1 MRSAG
6 KAQCF
11 RSVGAALLFAAI
23 CGPGAP
29 AGAHDPDVSV
39 FGAGTAVV
47 DGVMSPGEWDNA
59 GQITF
64 PVNLPASTGGGT
76 TPATL
81 YVMNDTD
88 NLYLA
93 LRVQRASLDRSSV
106 GFEFDND
113 HDGIREAGD
122 DAIHLN
128 GSPNFPSAFF
138 DSFRGPCAGDP
149 PGSLTCADNDNQ
161 VGATNDGQGA
171 AANDGTD
178 SVYELSH
185 PLDSGDD
192 PHDFSLGA
200 GDVVGFQVW
209 VRFIVGGWPEG
220 FGDTYFPTDYVLN
233 AHEFGDIIITPIP
246 SAIDIKPG
254 SAQNKIKLSSQ
265 GVVPVAILS
274 TSTFSA
280 PTEIDPATLTFG
292 RTGNE
297 ASLSQYAIEDVNQDG
312 LLDLIVHFNTQL
324 TGFQPGDTVGTLKGL
339 RTDGTPFVGTD
350 AVQITP

>member
-1 MRSAG
+1 M
-6 KAQCF
+6 
-11 RSVGAALLFAAI
+11 I

-88 NLYLA
+88 HLYFA
-93 LRVQRASLDRSSV
+93 LRVQRASLDPSSV
-106 GFEFDND
+106 IVEFDND
-113 HDGIREAGD
+113 HDGIREEGD
-122 DAIHLN
+122 DVIHVN
-128 GSPNFPSAFF
+128 GHPNFPSAFY
-138 DSFRGPCAGDP
+138 DSFRGPCPGDP
-149 PGSLTCADNDNQ
+149 PGVLTCAPNDNQ
-161 VGATNDGQGA
+161 VGGTSDGQGFA
-171 AANDGTD
+171 TNNGTY

-185 PLDSGDD
+185 PLDSVDD
-192 PHDFSLGA
+192 PRDFSLGA
-200 GDVVGFQVW
+200 GDVVGFQVQL
-209 VRFIVGGWPEG
+209 RLIVGSWPDG
-220 FGDTYFPTDYVLN
+220 FGDTSFPTEFVEN

-246 SAIDIKPG
+246 SAIDIKPD
-254 SAQNKIKLSSQ
+254 SSQNKIKLSSQ
-265 GVVPVAILS
+265 GVIPVAILS

-297 ASLSQYAIEDVNQDG
+297 ASLSHYAIEDVNQDG
-312 LLDLIVHFNTQL
+312 LLDLIAHFYTQL

-339 RTDGTPFVGTD
+339 RTNGTPFVGTD
-350 AVQITP
+350 AVKITP

>member
-6 KAQCF
+6 KAHCF
-11 RSVGAALLFAAI
+11 RSVVAAFVFAMI

-64 PVNLPASTGGGT
+64 PVNLPVSTGGGT
-76 TPATL
+76 IPATL

-88 NLYLA
+88 NLYFA
-93 LRVQRASLDRSSV
+93 LRVQRPSLVYSSFGV
-106 GFEFDND
+106 EFDND
-113 HDGIREAGD
+113 HDGIREEGD
-122 DAIHLN
+122 DMIHVNSLPY
-128 GSPNFPSAFF
+128 GAFY
-138 DSFRGPCAGDP
+138 DSFRGQCDGDP
-149 PGSLTCADNDNQ
+149 AGTLNCASNDNQ
-161 VGATNDGQGA
+161 EGGTSDGQGA
-171 AANDGTD
+171 ATNDGTY

-192 PHDFSLGA
+192 PRDFSLGA
-200 GDVVGFQVW
+200 GDVVGFQVQL
-209 VRFIVGGWPEG
+209 RLIYGSWPDG
-220 FGDTYFPTDYVLN
+220 FGDTSFPTEFVEN
-233 AHEFGDIIITPIP
+233 AHEFGDIIITPIS

-254 SAQNKIKLSSQ
+254 SSQNKIKLSSQ

-297 ASLSQYAIEDVNQDG
+297 ASLSHYAIEDVNQDG
-312 LLDLIVHFNTQL
+312 LLDLIVHFHTQL
-324 TGFQPGDTVGTLKGL
+324 TGFQPGDTVGTLKGF

-350 AVQITP
+350 AVQIIP